1 MFKSNSVKLQEKIN
15 KIKTD
20 EKRKSE
26 LIISRE
32 PLSFNYPENS
42 Y

>member
-1 MFKSNSVKLQEKIN
+1 MLKSNSVKLQEKIN

-26 LIISRE
+26 LILSRE
-32 PLSFNYPENS
+32 PFSFNYPENP